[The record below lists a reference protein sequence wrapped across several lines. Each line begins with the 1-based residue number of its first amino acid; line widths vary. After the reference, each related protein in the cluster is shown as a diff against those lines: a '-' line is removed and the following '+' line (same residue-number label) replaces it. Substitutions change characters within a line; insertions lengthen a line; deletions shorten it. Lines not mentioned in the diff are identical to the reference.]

1 MNNSYGLYR
10 NVRNASWKFLIDFNI
25 CELPIDVFKI
35 CEQLNIQIK
44 SYEELP
50 EIISIIGQQGRTVD
64 EEGFC
69 MLFDKNWFIFY
80 KNDYR
85 SYANINFVI
94 LHELA
99 HILLGH
105 KTRIES
111 NNGKILYTNKKNM
124 NSQLE
129 KEADM
134 FAIRIMSPA
143 CVLKELNLHTPEEI
157 MEVCRLPY
165 IYAEKRA
172 QRIEELYKR
181 NMFYK
186 QPLEMKVREQFSPF
200 VSRLK
205 TNWQTESIQEFISPE
220 KF

>member
-1 MNNSYGLYR
+1 MKRVFVCYSTKTGLYFT
-10 NVRNASWKFLIDFNI
+10 KT
-25 CELPIDVFKI
+25 
-35 CEQLNIQIK
+35 
-44 SYEELP
+44 
-50 EIISIIGQQGRTVD
+50 II
-64 EEGFC
+64 
-69 MLFDKNWFIFY
+69 
-80 KNDYR
+80 R

-172 QRIEELYKR
+172 QRLR
-181 NMFYK
+181 NYTNGICFYN
-186 QPLEMKVREQFSPF
+186 
-200 VSRLK
+200 SRWK
-205 TNWQTESIQEFISPE
+205 
-220 KF
+220 